1 MPEVK
6 NMFSQGKMNLDLD
19 ERLIPDGQYREALN
33 IDVSNSEGSDV
44 GVIQNIKGNSS
55 VSNLG
60 SFNDSCVCVGSISD
74 EKTNKIYWF
83 VHCNDRDGIVQYDAV
98 TGQSFYLLVD
108 ILW

>member
-44 GVIQNIKGNSS
+44 GTVQNVFGN
-55 VSNLG
+55 
-60 SFNDSCVCVGSISD
+60 
-74 EKTNKIYWF
+74 
-83 VHCNDRDGIVQYDAV
+83 
-98 TGQSFYLLVD
+98 
-108 ILW
+108 